1 MAEFVRA
8 ARVSD
13 IPPGAAAVVGVGAVQ
28 VALFNVNGSFH
39 AVDNQCCHR
48 QGPLGEG
55 ELDGTTVVCPWHGWS
70 FDVTSGQCL
79 SRPGARVASYEVR
92 VEGDDIFVKA

>member
-1 MAEFVRA
+1 MAEFVKA

-13 IPPGAAAVVGVGAVQ
+13 IPPGGAAIVAVGAAQ

-39 AVDNQCCHR
+39 ALDNHCCHR

-79 SRPGARVASYEVR
+79 SRPGARVASFEVR
-92 VEGDDIFVKA
+92 VEGDEIFIKT